1 VIPSDDAVSASA
13 PPPGPPDPP
22 EGELTGLL
30 RAWRE
35 GDAAAADELL
45 PLVYGELRRI
55 ASQRMRGE
63 RGGHTL
69 QPTALVHEAFLRLVG
84 QPIDWRDRG
93 HFFAVASRA
102 MRRVA
107 VDHWRA
113 GAAQKRGGEGP
124 RLELGDAAE
133 PAVEPKSVDVMALD
147 AALSRLEQ
155 MSAQQARVVEL
166 RYFAGLSLEEVAD
179 LLDRSRA
186 SVFRDWRAARTW
198 LFRELSGSVSDPPA
212 AGTD

>member
-1 VIPSDDAVSASA
+1 VIPSNATVSGPA
-13 PPPGPPDPP
+13 PPPGPPGPP

-35 GDAAAADELL
+35 GDGAALDELL
-45 PLVYGELRRI
+45 PLVYAELRRI
-55 ASQRMRGE
+55 AAQRMRGE

-113 GAAQKRGGEGP
+113 GAALKRGGEGP
-124 RLELGDAAE
+124 RVELGDAAE

-147 AALSRLEQ
+147 AALTRLERL
-155 MSAQQARVVEL
+155 SAQQARVVEL

-179 LLDRSRA
+179 VLDRSRA
-186 SVFRDWRAARTW
+186 SVFRDWRAAKTW
-198 LFRELSGSVSDPPA
+198 LFRELSGAAGDPPA
-212 AGTD
+212 AETD

>member
-1 VIPSDDAVSASA
+1 MSASA
-13 PPPGPPDPP
+13 PPPGPPGPP
-22 EGELTGLL
+22 DGELTGLL

-45 PLVYGELRRI
+45 PLVYDELRKI
-55 ASQRMRGE
+55 ASQRMRAE

-124 RLELGDAAE
+124 RLELGDAAQ

-186 SVFRDWRAARTW
+186 SVFRDWRAAKTW
-198 LFRELSGSVSDPPA
+198 LFRELSGSPGSVSDPPA
-212 AGTD
+212 ADTD

>member
-1 VIPSDDAVSASA
+1 MIPSIASVSTSA
-13 PPPGPPDPP
+13 PPPGPPA
-22 EGELTGLL
+22 GELTGLL
-30 RAWRE
+30 HAWRE
-35 GDAAAADELL
+35 GDAAALDELL
-45 PLVYGELRRI
+45 PRVYDELRRI

-113 GAAQKRGGEGP
+113 GAALKRGGEGP
-124 RLELGDAAE
+124 HVELGDAAE
-133 PAVEPKSVDVMALD
+133 PAVEARSVDVMALD
-147 AALSRLEQ
+147 AALSRLEKL
-155 MSAQQARVVEL
+155 SAQQARVVEL

-179 LLDRSRA
+179 VLDRSRA
-186 SVFRDWRAARTW
+186 SVFRDWRAAKTW